1 MTLAVWTP
9 PPVVAET
16 IREGDDGHATGPT
29 SAPSAPGVTGPEV
42 DGAVV
47 TVQG

>member
-1 MTLAVWTP
+1 MTKTGEEAP

-16 IREGDDGHATGPT
+16 IREVDDGHATGPT
-29 SAPSAPGVTGPEV
+29 GAPSAPGVTGPEI

-47 TVQG
+47 TV